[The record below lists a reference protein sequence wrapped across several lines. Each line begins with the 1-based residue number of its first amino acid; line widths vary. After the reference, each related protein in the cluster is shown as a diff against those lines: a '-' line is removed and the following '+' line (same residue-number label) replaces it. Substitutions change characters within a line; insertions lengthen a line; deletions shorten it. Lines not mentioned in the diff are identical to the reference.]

1 MRFSPAHRV
10 FSLLAASW
18 LVFLL
23 AEPRVLHVCAVH
35 ADGMGHVASAHG
47 DGGHS
52 ATMPSH
58 GKAPGHEH
66 SAKCTCLGASSHS
79 NSVVIPS
86 VEVAAFADAPVA
98 IALDLPAT
106 AAAPP
111 PSPSPFFLP
120 YPNGPPVTI
129 AS

>member
-1 MRFSPAHRV
+1 MRFSHVRRTL
-10 FSLLAASW
+10 SLVAGTW
-18 LVFLL
+18 LVVLL

-35 ADGMGHVASAHG
+35 ADGMGHVASADG
-47 DGGHS
+47 EGGHS
-52 ATMPSH
+52 PTMPSH

-86 VEVAAFADAPVA
+86 VVESFFADAPVA
-98 IALDLPAT
+98 IALELAAT
-106 AAAPP
+106 ADAPP
-111 PSPSPFFLP
+111 PSSSHFVLP
-120 YPNGPPVTI
+120 YPNGPPVPI

>member
-1 MRFSPAHRV
+1 MRFSPVRRV
-10 FSLLAASW
+10 LSLLAGSW
-18 LVFLL
+18 LILLL

-35 ADGMGHVASAHG
+35 DGVGQVASAHG
-47 DGGHS
+47 GGHS
-52 ATMPSH
+52 STMPSH
-58 GKAPGHEH
+58 GKAPSHEH
-66 SAKCTCLGASSHS
+66 SAKCTCLGASSYS

-86 VEVAAFADAPVA
+86 VEESAFADAPVA
-98 IALDLPAT
+98 IAPELPAT
-106 AAAPP
+106 ADAPP

>member
-1 MRFSPAHRV
+1 VRRAFSIL
-10 FSLLAASW
+10 SASW
-18 LVFLL
+18 LVLLL

-35 ADGMGHVASAHG
+35 ADGMGSVASTHD

-58 GKAPGHEH
+58 GKAPSHEH
-66 SAKCTCLGASSHS
+66 SSKCTCLGASSYS
-79 NSVVIPS
+79 SSVVIPS
-86 VEVAAFADAPVA
+86 VEVSAFAEAPVA
-98 IALDLPAT
+98 IARELPAT
-106 AAAPP
+106 ADAPL

-120 YPNGPPVTI
+120 YPHGPPVTI